1 MERIHPSKKDG
12 ASSLEDPRMSRIYL
26 EMAQRWL
33 ASLFLRVWRRG
44 VMRSG
49 MVTGLVLAMLA
60 GGLSLAYRERGRGK
74 IVRLKAKMATDHVDA
89 PAPRLGGQEAIVL
102 TRIRLTGGAL
112 PEFLSATLLPGRGM
126 NVLQIGAYIPGKG
139 EVNLLASPTIESA
152 AGAMSGKGE
161 DAGGLQSLA
170 MGGAFEV
177 PWAGPL
183 WGAASQEVGRVST
196 DWRGHTMTLPGG
208 AEGVAE
214 GGLMLA
220 EGADSAE
227 QTALPD
233 GGQAQAVFHAKDF
246 GTHWPSKTDVTVTV
260 LLGSQWI
267 EITVLARNMG
277 DVAEPVGIG
286 WHPRFAIFD
295 ENREQLRLHLP
306 AEKREE
312 VRDRASGIPTGVLLP
327 VAGTSYDFTTR
338 GGVALGKMDLKDNF
352 TALHRELVSNSAIAE
367 LSDPTNDYGLRMT
380 AMSPTIK
387 SFRVD
392 APADADYVSIGP
404 QFNLDDPLGREW
416 GKDADTGMVVLQP
429 GQTTQWKVRL
439 ELYSLS
445 GNPIPD

>member
-1 MERIHPSKKDG
+1 MSK
-12 ASSLEDPRMSRIYL
+12 IYL
-26 EMAQRWL
+26 TMAQRWF
-33 ASLFLRVWRRG
+33 ASLFLKVWRRG

-49 MVTGLVLAMLA
+49 MVTGLILAVLV

-89 PAPRLGGQEAIVL
+89 PVPRLGGQEAIML

-152 AGAMSGKGE
+152 AIAMNGRGK
-161 DAGGLQSLA
+161 DAGGLESLE

-183 WGAASQEVGRVST
+183 WGEASQEDGRVST
-196 DWRGHTMTLPGG
+196 EWRGHPMTLPGATDG
-208 AEGVAE
+208 MAR

-220 EGADSAE
+220 MGADSVE

-233 GGQAQAVFHAKDF
+233 GGQAQAVFHARDF
-246 GTHWPSKTDVTVTV
+246 GAHWPSKTDVTTTV

-267 EITVLARNMG
+267 EITVMARNMG

-295 ENREQLRLHLP
+295 GNREQLRLHLP
-306 AEKREE
+306 AEKREA
-312 VRDRASGIPTGVLLP
+312 VRDRASGMPTGVLLP
-327 VAGTSYDFTTR
+327 VAGTPYDYTMR
-338 GGVALGKMDLKDNF
+338 GGVALGNMDLEDNF
-352 TALHRELVSNSAIAE
+352 TALHRELLDNSAIAE

-404 QFNLDDPLGREW
+404 QFNMDDPLGREW
-416 GKDADTGMVVLQP
+416 GKDEDSGMVVLQP

-439 ELYSLS
+439 ELYSLTD
-445 GNPIPD
+445 NPNPQ